1 MYNILV
7 ALLVVV
13 SIALIALILIQ
24 HGKGADAGAAFGSG
38 ASGTVFG
45 ARGSSSFLSRA
56 TGWLAAAFFVITLL
70 LAYLSTHRNVTGNS
84 VIDRL
89 RGATAST
96 AQTTPAKPAKPASVS
111 AAPSAAS
118 SAAKVIVPPAAVHT
132 GAPSSAASAAKPAAK
147 K

>member
-89 RGATAST
+89 RGATA
-96 AQTTPAKPAKPASVS
+96 QTMPAKPVKPASVS
-111 AAPSAAS
+111 AASSAAS
-118 SAAKVIVPPAAVHT
+118 SAAKVIVPPAAMHT

>member
-13 SIALIALILIQ
+13 SISLIALILIQ

-89 RGATAST
+89 RGATAPT
-96 AQTTPAKPAKPASVS
+96 AQTMPAKPASVS

>member
-84 VIDRL
+84 VINRL
-89 RGATAST
+89 RGATA
-96 AQTTPAKPAKPASVS
+96 QTMPAKPAKPASVS

-132 GAPSSAASAAKPAAK
+132 GAPSPAASAAKPAAK